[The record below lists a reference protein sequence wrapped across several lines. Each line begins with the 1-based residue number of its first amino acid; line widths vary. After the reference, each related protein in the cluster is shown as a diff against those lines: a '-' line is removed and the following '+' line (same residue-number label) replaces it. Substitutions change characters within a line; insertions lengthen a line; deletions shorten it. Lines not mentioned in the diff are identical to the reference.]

1 SKMPPLHDR
10 PKVMA
15 GIKEYGAK
23 LRQEPAVQAMSQFGT
38 AMVAD
43 YTNTVGGLPVRNF
56 SAGQIVDPKEE
67 TFEAGGD
74 FIYHQNTERGG
85 VTSHACM
92 PGCLIKCS
100 NIYADEEGND
110 IVSPLEYETIG
121 LLGTNCGLK
130 DPDDIARLNYIA
142 NDLGIDTIETGAMLA
157 TLMDHGEAEWGD
169 VAFMEQALEDIR
181 AGSERGR
188 ILAQGTARVGE
199 HFGIER
205 VPVIKKQ
212 AISAYD
218 PRIIEV
224 TGVSMMLTAQGAD
237 HTTGNIPTYN
247 SDGKTV
253 KDLAEASYQVQINSA
268 VADSFGLCVFGRTV
282 TDVNRKLIVDAINA
296 SYNLDLPPEYIDE
309 VGRETLR
316 LEKEFNRDAGFTIAD
331 DELPEFF
338 VREPLEPT
346 NKKARLHAAEVN
358 QAMEEVVASW

>member
-1 SKMPPLHDR
+1 
-10 PKVMA
+10 
-15 GIKEYGAK
+15 
-23 LRQEPAVQAMSQFGT
+23 
-38 AMVAD
+38 
-43 YTNTVGGLPVRNF
+43 
-56 SAGQIVDPKEE
+56 
-67 TFEAGGD
+67 
-74 FIYHQNTERGG
+74 
-85 VTSHACM
+85 
-92 PGCLIKCS
+92 
-100 NIYADEEGND
+100 
-110 IVSPLEYETIG
+110 
-121 LLGTNCGLK
+121 
-130 DPDDIARLNYIA
+130 
-142 NDLGIDTIETGAMLA
+142 
-157 TLMDHGEAEWGD
+157 
-169 VAFMEQALEDIR
+169 
-181 AGSERGR
+181 
-188 ILAQGTARVGE
+188 
-199 HFGIER
+199 
-205 VPVIKKQ
+205 VIKKQ

-316 LEKEFNRDAGFTIAD
+316 LEKEFNRAAGFTIAD

-338 VREPLEPT
+338 VEEPLAPT

-358 QAMEEVVASW
+358 RAMDEVVASW